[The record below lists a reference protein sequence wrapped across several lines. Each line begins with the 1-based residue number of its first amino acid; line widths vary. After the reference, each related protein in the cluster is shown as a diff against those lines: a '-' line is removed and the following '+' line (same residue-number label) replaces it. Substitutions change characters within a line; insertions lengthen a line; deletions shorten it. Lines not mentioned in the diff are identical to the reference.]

1 MRTINYSVNRAAHN
15 TNHRKI
21 DIEVP
26 SGYILHMPSDLVK
39 NTSPLRY
46 PGGKTRARGV
56 LFKLLCEKFK
66 TDGITQVVS
75 PFFGG
80 GSFEF
85 HLQATL
91 GYDIIANDKF
101 TPLTNFW
108 LAAKEN
114 NTELVSA
121 LQAQSVDKS
130 QFLRFR
136 EEVMN
141 DPDRLSQAMKFFVIN
156 RCSFS
161 GATLSGGFS
170 QEASKKRFTESSI
183 ARVESLDLSKATF
196 HNLDFTDFLAMQT
209 EDALI
214 FADPPYYLEDKSRL
228 YGKNGDLHE
237 DFDHR
242 ALAAILKTKANW
254 MLTYNDCPEIR
265 SLYKD
270 YEIQTVAWSYGM
282 NKSKKSSEIVI
293 MNAS

>member
-1 MRTINYSVNRAAHN
+1 MEFPLALMLRMSSNQI
-15 TNHRKI
+15 
-21 DIEVP
+21 
-26 SGYILHMPSDLVK
+26 K

-46 PGGKTRARGV
+46 PGGKTRARGI
-56 LFKLLCEKFK
+56 LFELLCEKFK
-66 TDGITQVVS
+66 IEDFTQVVS
-75 PFFGG
+75 PFLGG

-91 GYDIIANDKF
+91 GYDINANDKF
-101 TPLTNFW
+101 APLTNFW
-108 LAAKEN
+108 LAAKESN
-114 NTELVSA
+114 KELVTA
-121 LQAQSVDKS
+121 LRAQSVDKAT
-130 QFLRFR
+130 FLRFR
-136 EEVMN
+136 EEVIN

-183 ARVESLDLSKATF
+183 SRVEALDLSKFTI
-196 HNLDFTDFLAMQT
+196 HSLDFSDFLAVQT

-214 FADPPYYLEDKSRL
+214 FADPPYYLESKSRL

-237 DFDHR
+237 TFDHQ
-242 ALAAILKTKANW
+242 ALAAILMTKENW

-265 SLYKD
+265 NLYKD